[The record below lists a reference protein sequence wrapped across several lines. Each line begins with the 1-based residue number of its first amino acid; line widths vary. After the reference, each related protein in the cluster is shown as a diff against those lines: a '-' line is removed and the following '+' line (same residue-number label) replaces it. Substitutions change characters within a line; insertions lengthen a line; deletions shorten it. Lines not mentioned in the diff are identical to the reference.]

1 MAERK
6 SKKKTLGL
14 ALGAGG
20 ARGVAHVGFLQAME
34 EEGIKPDFITGCSMG
49 SVIGGAY
56 AAGVSLEQMK
66 QAILKLRLLDIIAPT
81 TKRGGFSDTNK
92 IRKVL
97 EKYMGNPDFAD
108 LKIPFHCIAV
118 DMVTQT
124 TFEFTEG
131 NVIEGIIASST
142 IPIIFKP
149 TEKDGMRLIDG
160 GVLDRVPYREVKNM
174 GADVVVAVDVLG
186 RLDCSK
192 KMPSTIGI
200 LMETID
206 LLCNIRSQ
214 MKHDQDKDMI
224 DFWLEPTLGNMSQ
237 FTFKEL
243 EFAYRQGYEIG
254 KEYAPKIKKALR
266 NTRRKE

>member
-1 MAERK
+1 MARR
-6 SKKKTLGL
+6 KKTLGF

-20 ARGVAHVGFLQAME
+20 CRGVAHIGFLQAME
-34 EEGIKPDFITGCSMG
+34 EADIHPDYITGCSMG
-49 SVIGGAY
+49 SVVGGAY

-66 QAILKLRLLDIIAPT
+66 QAVFKLRLLDILAPT
-81 TKRGGFSDTNK
+81 TKKGGFSDTNK
-92 IRKVL
+92 IRKLL
-97 EKYMGNPDFAD
+97 EKYIGNPDFAD
-108 LKIPFHCIAV
+108 LKIPFRCIAV

-124 TFEFTEG
+124 TFEFNEG

-142 IPIIFKP
+142 IPIVFKP

-160 GVLDRVPYREVKNM
+160 GVLDRVPYREVKAM

-192 KMPSTIGI
+192 TMPSTIGI

-214 MKHDQDKDMI
+214 MKHDQDKEMI

-237 FTFKEL
+237 FSFKEVQ
-243 EFAYRQGYEIG
+243 FAYEQGYEIG
-254 KEYAPKIKKALR
+254 KEYAPKIKQALK
-266 NTRRKE
+266 NTRKKG